1 MRSQKAMRSTIGAG
15 VGVLALVGALLA
27 GCSSQPDRAVASGDA
42 SDAVVASDFDLSR
55 SSIDPKPDLQVDG
68 TQLSIG
74 SAGDGRFVDVDQ
86 DAVLL
91 GVSMFNLKTGKAL
104 GQAADLPA
112 VSVSFLR
119 GLNSPV
125 YGAIADALKG
135 QRVGDV
141 FTLVVPNVDGADPS
155 STDGS
160 GAGDVVVIGTVRDSF
175 PARAHGAEQA
185 PVNGFPQVVRDT
197 TGRPGLVLGDEYS
210 SAGAPESAVLV
221 KGDSKETAQAGDTV
235 QLQMTMFDT
244 SAKTRSAKVLQS
256 TWDDGQLTQLK
267 LDDSDD
273 AFLGLMERTLTS
285 VPIGSQVIVHVPTS
299 YQSQVGDLL
308 VIDVLARTPAAE

>member
-27 GCSSQPDRAVASGDA
+27 GCSSQPDRAVAPGDA
-42 SDAVVASDFDLSR
+42 SDAVVTSDFDLSR
-55 SSIDPKPDLQVDG
+55 SSIDPQPDLQVDS

-74 SAGDGRFVDVDQ
+74 STGDGRFVDVDG

-91 GVSMFNLKTGKAL
+91 GVSMFNLKTGQAL

-141 FTLVVPNVDGADPS
+141 FTLVVPDVDGADPT

-160 GAGDVVVIGTVRDSF
+160 GSGDVVVIGTVRNSF
-175 PARAHGAEQA
+175 PSRAHGAEQA
-185 PVNGFPQVVRDT
+185 PVSGFPQVVRDT

-210 SAGAPESAVLV
+210 SADAPESAVLV
-221 KGDSKETAQAGDTV
+221 KGDSGETAQTGDTV

-267 LDDSDD
+267 LEESDD
-273 AFLGLMERTLTS
+273 AFLGLMERALTS
-285 VPIGSQVIVHVPTS
+285 VPIGSQIIVHVPTS